1 MNEIFLKRMEELLKE
16 EYPAYLKTLNEPVH
30 RGLRVNTL
38 KISVEQ
44 LKKRVP
50 FELKPTKISDTV
62 FEISNEL
69 TSLGN
74 SLEHRFGL
82 YYLQEVSA
90 ASAVEVLD
98 PKPEEWVLD
107 LCAAPGGKTTQIA
120 MKMQNQGILFANEI
134 ENSRAQILLSNCE
147 RCGVSNAV
155 ITSSTPTALAK
166 VYEGLMD
173 KILVDAPCS
182 GEGMFKKESQALT
195 DWSKEHVLAC
205 SNRQKKILEDAL
217 KMLKK
222 GGILVYSTCT
232 YSLEE
237 NEGVI
242 DYILQNHPEMEL
254 LDCQCDFGRF
264 GFDYGMTD
272 GKKVRR
278 IFPMDQGE
286 GHFIAK
292 MQKKTEQAQAKINYL
307 ELEKDKTAHSF
318 VKEALIYSDD
328 LYMHRINDHVYLS
341 SFKPFSLK
349 NIKVLRQG
357 IQLGELRKGRLEP
370 HQHFY
375 VSALLE
381 NRLSKKLECT
391 EEEVYRF
398 FKGECLNRS
407 QIKGY
412 WALEYQGN
420 VFGFVKADGTV
431 AKNHYP
437 KGLRMR

>member
-1 MNEIFLKRMEELLKE
+1 MNEIFLKRMEALLKE

-38 KISVEQ
+38 KITADA
-44 LKKRVP
+44 LKDRLP
-50 FELKPTKISDTV
+50 FDCKPTKISDTV

-82 YYLQEVSA
+82 FYLQEVSA
-90 ASAVEVLD
+90 ASAVEILD
-98 PKPEEWVLD
+98 PKPNEWVLD

-120 MKMQNQGILFANEI
+120 MKMQNKGILFTNEI
-134 ENSRAQILLSNCE
+134 DHARSLILLSNCE

-155 ITSSTPTALAK
+155 ITNSTPTALAK
-166 VYEGLMD
+166 VYEGWMD

-182 GEGMFKKESQALT
+182 GEGMFKKESQALS
-195 DWSKEHVLAC
+195 DWSEEHVNSC
-205 SNRQKKILEDAL
+205 SIRQKKIMDDAL
-217 KMLKK
+217 KMLKE

-242 DYILQNHPEMEL
+242 DYVLENHPEMEL
-254 LDCQCDFGRF
+254 LDCQCDFGRVGYDF
-264 GFDYGMTD
+264 GKTE

-292 MQKKTEQAQAKINYL
+292 MRKKTSQPQAKMSYL
-307 ELEKDKTAHSF
+307 ELEKDKVANSF
-318 VKEALIYSDD
+318 VQEALTYSDD
-328 LYMHRINDHVYLS
+328 LYMHRIHDSVYLS
-341 SFKPFSLK
+341 SFKPFQLK

-381 NRLSKKLECT
+381 NRLAKKHECCK
-391 EEEVYRF
+391 EEVYRF
-398 FKGECLNRS
+398 FKGESLNCP
-407 QIKGY
+407 QLKGY

-420 VFGFVKADGTV
+420 VFGFVKADGMIG
-431 AKNHYP
+431 KNHYP